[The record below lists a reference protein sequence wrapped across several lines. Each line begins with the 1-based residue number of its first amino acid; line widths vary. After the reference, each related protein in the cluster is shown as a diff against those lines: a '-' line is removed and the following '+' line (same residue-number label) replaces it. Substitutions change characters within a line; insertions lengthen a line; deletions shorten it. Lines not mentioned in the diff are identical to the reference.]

1 MKLFLDSAN
10 IEEIKNVY
18 YLGILSGITTNPT
31 LLAKQLT
38 NIKGDA
44 FKESKKVLEEIC
56 KVVENKVPILAEPV
70 SVEYKKIVEESLE
83 LAKISPQIVA
93 KIPLT
98 EEGLK
103 AVKELKQKN
112 IKTAFT
118 LIFSLKQSLISAMAE
133 VDYICPFVGR
143 LDDIGQVGTDLI
155 RDIMQVY
162 RFYGCKTKVIVASIR
177 NIEHII
183 KSAQYGADFVTIP
196 YKLVNE
202 MLSHELTDK
211 GIQKFIED
219 WNNLSKK

>member
-10 IEEIKNVY
+10 IEEIKQVKD
-18 YLGILSGITTNPT
+18 LGILAGITTNPT
-31 LLAKQLT
+31 LLAKQLV

-56 KVVENKVPILAEPV
+56 KVVDVPILAEPV
-70 SVEYKKIVEESLE
+70 STEYRKIVEESLE
-83 LAKISPQIVA
+83 LVKISPKQIVA

-98 EEGLK
+98 EDGLK

-118 LIFSLKQSLISAMAE
+118 LIFSLKQALIAEMAE

-155 RDIMQVY
+155 KEIMQVY
-162 RFYGCKTKVIVASIR
+162 KLYDVKTKVIVASVR
-177 NIEHII
+177 NIEHIT
-183 KSAQYGADFVTIP
+183 KSAEYKADFVTIP
-196 YKLVNE
+196 YKLIFE
-202 MLSHELTDK
+202 MLSHELTSK

-219 WNNLSKK
+219 WNK

>member
-10 IEEIKNVY
+10 IEEIKNVFS
-18 YLGILSGITTNPT
+18 LGILSGVTTNPT
-31 LLAKQLT
+31 LLAKQLVKV
-38 NIKGDA
+38 KGDA

-56 KVVENKVPILAEPV
+56 KAVENKIPILAEPV

-83 LAKISPQIVA
+83 LTKISPQIVA

-118 LIFSLKQSLISAMAE
+118 LIFSLKQALISAMAE

-162 RFYGCKTKVIVASIR
+162 KFYSCKTKVIVASVR
-177 NIEHII
+177 NVEHIV

-196 YKLVNE
+196 YKLINE
-202 MLSHELTDK
+202 MLSHELTNK

-219 WNNLSKK
+219 WNNVSKK